1 MTGYILSI
9 IIVLSLIIMQGSKT
23 LTDWYLV
30 YWIHQDKQN
39 RFRFFDFFFKFLSE
53 FYFLKFF
60 ENLKNSTNAPFYAL
74 NAHLYS
80 SDNWSPKDIGLS
92 YLEMF
97 IILGCFNSFMTLI
110 RSVSFA
116 KGGLVAA
123 FNLHNNLLLSV
134 LNVQPSWFDQ
144 NPPGRT
150 INRFRLL
157 GSTPK
162 AFNTFEHPRFSV
174 NRQLSRNEYFFKI

>member
-1 MTGYILSI
+1 MSYRWLSCR
-9 IIVLSLIIMQGSKT
+9 VRRPWLIGIWFIGFIRTNKIGSGFS
-23 LTDWYLV
+23 
-30 YWIHQDKQN
+30 I
-39 RFRFFDFFFKFLSE
+39 FFFKFLSE

-157 GSTPK
+157 G
-162 AFNTFEHPRFSV
+162 
-174 NRQLSRNEYFFKI
+174 